1 MERVLGL
8 WCRRC
13 WGPMLGHVFG
23 THVVGRVRGPC
34 CGTWSRPMLW
44 DVFGT
49 YVVGGLRDR
58 WGWMCSE
65 PMLRDVFGSHVVG
78 GVQGPYCGTFW
89 RPMIRDVFGAYV
101 VRHVR
106 GSWCQAPQP
115 IDSRREKERR
125 ASVVE
130 GILSIG
136 ARTSSLYYPDR
147 AKRKHHNKLKQE
159 KIL

>member
-1 MERVLGL
+1 M
-8 WCRRC
+8 CS
-13 WGPMLGHVFG
+13 GPMLGHVFG

-49 YVVGGLRDR
+49 YVVGGLRVR
-58 WGWMCSE
+58 WCWMCSE
-65 PMLRDVFGSHVVG
+65 PMLWDVFGSHAVG
-78 GVQGPYCGTFW
+78 CVQGPCCGTFW
-89 RPMIRDVFGAYV
+89 RPMIWDVFGAHV
-101 VRHVR
+101 VGHVR
-106 GSWCQAPQP
+106 GSWCQAPQQ
-115 IDSRREKERR
+115 IESRGEKERR

-130 GILSIG
+130 GILSTG

-147 AKRKHHNKLKQE
+147 AKRKHHSKLKQE